1 MKFSKL
7 TKNETERL
15 FELMKIPCYK
25 MTDEEYDEYY
35 NLELKIGTAKEDIP
49 ERNFKPRSLKEKWK
63 SDTLIFESKNY

>member
-25 MTDEEYDEYY
+25 MT
-35 NLELKIGTAKEDIP
+35 KRGTAKEDIP
-49 ERNFKPRSLKEKWK
+49 ERNFKHRSLKEKWK
-63 SDTLIFESKNY
+63 SDALIFE

>member
-49 ERNFKPRSLKEKWK
+49 ERNFKHRSLKEKWK
-63 SDTLIFESKNY
+63 SDDLIFE

>member
-1 MKFSKL
+1 MDFSKL

-49 ERNFKPRSLKEKWK
+49 ERHSRPRTLKEKWK
-63 SDTLIFESKNY
+63 LDDLILKK